1 MKYSSYSKEQMAEHT
16 NVNKISVIK
25 VPNSSGVETN
35 YDVHDSSAI
44 HSSSEIVFTEE
55 TDDYKEEMMDYVATN
70 IADYSNLIATEDGKY
85 VTTENEERFLITN
98 LGATSFSIEFNDT
111 DYTRWREPM
120 MKYIL
125 QNLSFN
131 DLSDKFKSD
140 LLTYIKANL

>member
-1 MKYSSYSKEQMAEHT
+1 MAEHT